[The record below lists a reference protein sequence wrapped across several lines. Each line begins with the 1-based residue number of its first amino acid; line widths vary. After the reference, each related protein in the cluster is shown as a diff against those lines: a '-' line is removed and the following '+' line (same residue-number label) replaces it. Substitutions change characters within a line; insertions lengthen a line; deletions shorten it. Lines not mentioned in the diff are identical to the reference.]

1 MVYWFNGLMG
11 FHMEKTIGLLVYW
24 FNGLMVYWFNGLPNV
39 FRNNPHVSK
48 HTTSHLQDTI
58 CVSTLKK
65 KSQIL
70 GPEVF
75 Q

>member
-1 MVYWFNGLMG
+1 MG
-11 FHMEKTIGLLVYW
+11 FHMEKTIGLMVYW
-24 FNGLMVYWFNGLPNV
+24 FNGLLVFLVYCFNGLPNV

-70 GPEVF
+70 GPEIV

>member
-1 MVYWFNGLMG
+1 MVEWFNGLLVQWFMG
-11 FHMEKTIGLLVYW
+11 LKVYLTC
-24 FNGLMVYWFNGLPNV
+24 FE
-39 FRNNPHVSK
+39 VSK

>member
-1 MVYWFNGLMG
+1 MVYWFNGSMG
-11 FHMEKTIGLLVYW
+11 FHMEKTI
-24 FNGLMVYWFNGLPNV
+24 GLMVYWFNGLPNV